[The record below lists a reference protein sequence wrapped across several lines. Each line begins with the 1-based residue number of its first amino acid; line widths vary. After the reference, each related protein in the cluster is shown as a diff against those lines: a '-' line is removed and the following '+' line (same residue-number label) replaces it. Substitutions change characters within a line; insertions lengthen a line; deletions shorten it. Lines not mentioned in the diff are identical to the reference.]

1 MFAFTTN
8 NQPPSYFNA
17 ALWLVSASVI
27 ALGFYLLLWH
37 PNALAYHV
45 QALAITWAGF
55 LIVSGFCKTRG
66 FNSALDSPW
75 LLGAIILIFALLF
88 RVQVIS
94 ASPFLADD
102 YLRYLFDGK
111 LILAGINPYAVTPLS
126 VPELGGADIP
136 KADIKTI
143 YPPLAEGLF
152 AISSWLGGSLWH
164 WRLLNLIPDLLG
176 AAVFY
181 RYLIHRR
188 LPGHWVVLWLWNPLI
203 LKEGLHAAHLDIWTL
218 FTVMLFVYWAE
229 KKKLSLAALALAA
242 AVLLKLMPLIL
253 LPVWLMQL
261 PNRRDRLI
269 TAGLTLGGILL
280 GFSWFL
286 PWHPFGNIA
295 VFLQHIQGYG
305 VLFKVLGQGF
315 GVWQL
320 DSEWIKWL
328 LTSVGGA
335 LALYWVFILKRYQA
349 QPTLRLLELFLLL
362 YVFSSMGF
370 PWYLLLVLPWVLIQG
385 HWLWLVFIALSELVF
400 YSYQLDRQSNLLTAA
415 ALLALLLAAYQQKV
429 NRYV

>member
-17 ALWLVSASVI
+17 ALWLISASVI
-27 ALGFYLLLWH
+27 ALGFHLLLWH

-45 QALAITWAGF
+45 QALVMTWAGF
-55 LIVSGFCKTRG
+55 LIVSWFCKTRG
-66 FNSALDSPW
+66 FNSALDSPL

-111 LILAGINPYAVTPLS
+111 LILAGINPYAVIPLS
-126 VPELGGADIP
+126 MPELGGADIP

-188 LPGHWVVLWLWNPLI
+188 LPGH
-203 LKEGLHAAHLDIWTL
+203 
-218 FTVMLFVYWAE
+218 
-229 KKKLSLAALALAA
+229 
-242 AVLLKLMPLIL
+242 
-253 LPVWLMQL
+253 
-261 PNRRDRLI
+261 
-269 TAGLTLGGILL
+269 
-280 GFSWFL
+280 
-286 PWHPFGNIA
+286 
-295 VFLQHIQGYG
+295 
-305 VLFKVLGQGF
+305 
-315 GVWQL
+315 
-320 DSEWIKWL
+320 
-328 LTSVGGA
+328 
-335 LALYWVFILKRYQA
+335 
-349 QPTLRLLELFLLL
+349 
-362 YVFSSMGF
+362 
-370 PWYLLLVLPWVLIQG
+370 
-385 HWLWLVFIALSELVF
+385 
-400 YSYQLDRQSNLLTAA
+400 
-415 ALLALLLAAYQQKV
+415 
-429 NRYV
+429 

>member
-1 MFAFTTN
+1 M
-8 NQPPSYFNA
+8 
-17 ALWLVSASVI
+17 
-27 ALGFYLLLWH
+27 
-37 PNALAYHV
+37 
-45 QALAITWAGF
+45 
-55 LIVSGFCKTRG
+55 
-66 FNSALDSPW
+66 

-111 LILAGINPYAVTPLS
+111 LILAGINPYAVIPLS
-126 VPELGGADIP
+126 MPELGGADIP

-253 LPVWLMQL
+253 LPVWLLQL

-269 TAGLTLGGILL
+269 TAGLTLGSILL
-280 GFSWFL
+280 GFTLFL

-305 VLFKVLGQGF
+305 VLFQVLGQGF
-315 GVWQL
+315 GLWQL

-370 PWYLLLVLPWVLIQG
+370 PWYLLLVLPWALIQG

-415 ALLALLLAAYQQKV
+415 ALLALLLAACQQKV

>member
-1 MFAFTTN
+1 M
-8 NQPPSYFNA
+8 
-17 ALWLVSASVI
+17 
-27 ALGFYLLLWH
+27 
-37 PNALAYHV
+37 
-45 QALAITWAGF
+45 
-55 LIVSGFCKTRG
+55 
-66 FNSALDSPW
+66 
-75 LLGAIILIFALLF
+75 
-88 RVQVIS
+88 
-94 ASPFLADD
+94 ADD

>member
-1 MFAFTTN
+1 VFAFTTN